1 MEQLLSDR
9 LKDLWRSVDQNQLSA
24 EDFGTKQ
31 EHGLDEYRSTWKQ
44 ALLLPGHEDL
54 QESLLS
60 ELGKYFACD
69 DLGEIRRRCNDAVT
83 ATKREWER
91 TVDPKHAE
99 SIEQF
104 YDHTQSYLYDL
115 MWWHSLCDDDS
126 PLACVTALHFA
137 QRHGCRKCLDFGAGV
152 GSGAIL
158 FAFNEIETSLADV
171 NAALL
176 RFSEWRFG
184 IRSLGVRESGGQFL
198 NLRISRLPKGAFDI
212 VTAMDVFEH
221 LVDPVKI
228 VNELSEAL
236 RPGGFLFGRFHAE
249 IDEDRPQHIVQD
261 FGPVFARLSDLG
273 FVQVWQDEWL
283 WGHQVFQKT

>member
-69 DLGEIRRRCNDAVT
+69 DLGEIRRRCNDAVS
-83 ATKREWER
+83 AMKREWEQA
-91 TVDPKHAE
+91 VNPNDAE

-104 YDHTQSYLYDL
+104 YDDTQSYLYDL

-158 FAFNEIETSLADV
+158 FA
-171 NAALL
+171 
-176 RFSEWRFG
+176 
-184 IRSLGVRESGGQFL
+184 LGRAGS
-198 NLRISRLPKGAFDI
+198 
-212 VTAMDVFEH
+212 
-221 LVDPVKI
+221 
-228 VNELSEAL
+228 
-236 RPGGFLFGRFHAE
+236 
-249 IDEDRPQHIVQD
+249 
-261 FGPVFARLSDLG
+261 
-273 FVQVWQDEWL
+273 
-283 WGHQVFQKT
+283 